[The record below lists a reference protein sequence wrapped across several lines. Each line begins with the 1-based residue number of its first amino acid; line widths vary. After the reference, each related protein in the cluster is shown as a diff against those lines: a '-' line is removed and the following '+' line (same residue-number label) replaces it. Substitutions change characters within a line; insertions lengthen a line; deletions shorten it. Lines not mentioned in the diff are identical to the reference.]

1 MDECVVFLFE
11 ILAAYLRA
19 KAHGDV
25 ALLEAL
31 GDDLLDADEC
41 AADNE
46 EDVFRVDLDGR
57 CLGVLA
63 LAARRELDDTALEHL
78 EECLLD
84 ALMAGVGGDG
94 IVRTG
99 FARDLIEFVEVDDA
113 VLCLFDIFVRRIV
126 EVADG
131 DLYIRTDKARLGE
144 AGGVRHGERHVK
156 ELREMGEESGL
167 AAARGAEHD
176 DVRLLDLR
184 ALVLFLFVAVF
195 HALVV
200 VVDGDGEDFLR
211 AILIDDVGVEIL
223 LDEVRAR
230 LFQHVTQ
237 LLAERCALLRGD
249 GCVVLVEIA
258 VDLAHAVLTDRKA
271 RVRIVDRHI
280 VLVAHVDNALAE
292 RALMLDRIF
301 RHEVFLSIET
311 M

>member
-1 MDECVVFLFE
+1 MDECIVFLFE

-41 AADNE
+41 AADDE
-46 EDVFRVDLDGR
+46 EDVFCVDLDGR
-57 CLGVLA
+57 RLGVLA
-63 LAARRELDDTALEHL
+63 LAARRELDNTALEHL
-78 EECLLD
+78 EKRLLD
-84 ALMAGVGGDG
+84 ALVAGVSGDG

-99 FARDLIEFVEVDDA
+99 FACDLVELVEVDDA
-113 VLCLFDIFVRRIV
+113 VLRLFDVFVRRIV

-131 DLYIRTDKARLGE
+131 NLYIRADEARLGE
-144 AGGVRHGERHVK
+144 AGGIRYGKRHV
-156 ELREMGEESGL
+156 EEFREMGEESGL

-237 LLAERCALLRGD
+237 LLAERRALLRGD
-249 GCVVLVEIA
+249 GCVVLVEVA
-258 VDLAHAVLTDRKA
+258 VDLAHAVLADRKA

-301 RHEVFLSIET
+301 RHEVFLSK
-311 M
+311 

>member
-1 MDECVVFLFE
+1 M
-11 ILAAYLRA
+11 LR
-19 KAHGDV
+19 
-25 ALLEAL
+25 
-31 GDDLLDADEC
+31 
-41 AADNE
+41 
-46 EDVFRVDLDGR
+46 
-57 CLGVLA
+57 
-63 LAARRELDDTALEHL
+63 
-78 EECLLD
+78 
-84 ALMAGVGGDG
+84 
-94 IVRTG
+94 
-99 FARDLIEFVEVDDA
+99 
-113 VLCLFDIFVRRIV
+113 LFDVFVRRIV

-131 DLYIRTDKARLGE
+131 NLYIRADEARLGE
-144 AGGVRHGERHVK
+144 TGGIRHGKRHV
-156 ELREMGEESGL
+156 EEFREMGEESGL

-237 LLAERCALLRGD
+237 LLAERRALLRGD
-249 GCVVLVEIA
+249 GCVVFVEVA
-258 VDLAHAVLTDRKA
+258 VDLAHAVLADRKA

-280 VLVAHVDNALAE
+280 VLVAHVDDTLAE

-301 RHEVFLSIET
+301 RHEVFLSK
-311 M
+311 

>member
-11 ILAAYLRA
+11 ILAAHLRT
-19 KAHGDV
+19 KAHGDI

-31 GDDLLDADEC
+31 GNDLLDADEC
-41 AADNE
+41 AADDE
-46 EDVFRVDLDGR
+46 EDVFCVDLDGR
-57 CLGVLA
+57 RLGVLA
-63 LAARRELDDTALEHL
+63 LAARRELDDTALKHL
-78 EECLLD
+78 EKRLLD
-84 ALMAGVGGDG
+84 ALVTGVSGDG
-94 IVRTG
+94 IVRAG
-99 FARDLIEFVEVDDA
+99 FACDLVEFVEVDDA
-113 VLCLFDIFVRRIV
+113 VLCLFDVFVRRIV

-131 DLYIRTDKARLGE
+131 DLDIRADEARLGE
-144 AGGVRHGERHVK
+144 TGGIRYGKRHVE

-167 AAARGAEHD
+167 ATARGAEHD

-237 LLAERCALLRGD
+237 LLAKRRALLRGD
-249 GCVVLVEIA
+249 GCVVLVEVA
-258 VDLAHAVLTDRKA
+258 VDLTHAVLADRKA

-280 VLVAHVDNALAE
+280 VLVAHVDDALAE